1 MAHED
6 GKLPK
11 PADFAKKLREQSLQ
25 MFKQWHASFAVQYKQ
40 LSLAFNLLQ
49 KKFKVINAAISALA
63 MSPCIQVDF
72 EGLEARSRIEAERE
86 KAQQQRREAQLTD
99 KFQKS
104 KQLYERMSHVKMS
117 MSKLYRDHV

>member
-1 MAHED
+1 
-6 GKLPK
+6 
-11 PADFAKKLREQSLQ
+11 
-25 MFKQWHASFAVQYKQ
+25 
-40 LSLAFNLLQ
+40 
-49 KKFKVINAAISALA
+49 